1 MYLAD
6 HLGGGPAVRQLV
18 QDSATGGLGV
28 ENLALSP
35 GSGQSGKIGRTMGE
49 IFANFSIAAT
59 IDSDQGIYGFSN
71 LDLNPS
77 CGGSTFCRITPADTN
92 SDWSTPW
99 SSTGHTME
107 GWGIRSFKFTPGA
120 ASPAPL
126 TLRVTSDVS
135 NFDGVLVYKSTA
147 DGLWATQDLDFNS
160 NVATG
165 LIQGFGNLTDEVYAI
180 VWYASTVADCDYTS
194 CGPSYPQGTIDI
206 EAARI
211 TSPATMMLNGTTL
224 GDRDGDGSPDTVQV
238 NYSILSNAFFE
249 DLDVDALIRDS
260 NGTVVDAISTRVQ
273 AGGGVH
279 VPDSVYFT
287 ANKDDQYTVQ
297 FTMKNMLGAVL
308 DSETTAPQALTNMA
322 PVANASVSTNTSQ
335 TYEKIQ
341 FTGDGFDAWGLSLDN
356 NTLPYFDQPVAYAWD
371 FDDNMTSGLRSPLR
385 SFSEAGVYNTTL
397 RIMDV
402 GGTWSDVSINQIN
415 ITDDS
420 QPIPIITVNN
430 NVVADRIEI
439 FTNQRIIFSA
449 YQTADN
455 VPLENLDFEW
465 DWGDGSPVT
474 SGTGLYTAN
483 HEWGDVVGPN
493 QTYILT
499 LTVSDGINTGQKT
512 IEIVVNNRLPY
523 QIFSDVLTTY
533 TYTPLLMPDVFTDD
547 DGENLSLSWV
557 FQEGVNL
564 DGGEV
569 ERDDDF
575 SSTTSSTLYPAPA
588 WNTPGTKNVSVTV
601 TDEDGGISVAELQV
615 IVINQL
621 PVANYIVKES
631 GATGAPQV
639 DFLVDEAGVNVPY
652 TFDGRTSFDIDGTTG
667 TYNDLTFN
675 WSFPDGTFSDKTL
688 PAFSFTEPGEQ
699 LVQLIVTD
707 ENGDQSS
714 PKVIVVVVANPL
726 PIIELQILDAWIGAE
741 CDLDDTQTE
750 SCKLLMDSDVFP
762 ENGLPD
768 RWSRT
773 FDENGVNVAV
783 PGAML
788 YFDSSGTRDGDQKF
802 EGKYVPLEQESP
814 DWNGLVEY
822 TWDFGDAT
830 PIVHDPMPWHSYER
844 PGLYTVKL
852 TVRDAFGTGDVTR
865 AEFNIHID
873 SPPEISGIDL
883 PDEIY
888 EDFTIA
894 AIVNVSDAESLADL
908 VFYRDIDVLDGS
920 NSDRSRTISNDLVI
934 KWEKDAL
941 TDRDGDGILDNDWF
955 TSNETLATLVT
966 LVWEDPGEAILL
978 VKVCDGM
985 GLCDEFETDVTILPE
1000 QDADPSL
1007 SDFSWDEWKSWMSDA
1022 GSDALGFIAL
1032 IIAALILG
1040 WLVMRQPN
1048 EIEEEA
1054 KQNAETY
1061 EVEHADDGGLLGI
1074 DHHLPPP
1081 APKILSKQERR
1092 SDDSGYIRPL
1102 RRRE

>member
-1 MYLAD
+1 
-6 HLGGGPAVRQLV
+6 
-18 QDSATGGLGV
+18 T
-28 ENLALSP
+28 
-35 GSGQSGKIGRTMGE
+35 
-49 IFANFSIAAT
+49 IFD
-59 IDSDQGIYGFSN
+59 ID
-71 LDLNPS
+71 
-77 CGGSTFCRITPADTN
+77 A
-92 SDWSTPW
+92 
-99 SSTGHTME
+99 
-107 GWGIRSFKFTPGA
+107 
-120 ASPAPL
+120 
-126 TLRVTSDVS
+126 
-135 NFDGVLVYKSTA
+135 
-147 DGLWATQDLDFNS
+147 
-160 NVATG
+160 
-165 LIQGFGNLTDEVYAI
+165 
-180 VWYASTVADCDYTS
+180 
-194 CGPSYPQGTIDI
+194 
-206 EAARI
+206 
-211 TSPATMMLNGTTL
+211 
-224 GDRDGDGSPDTVQV
+224 
-238 NYSILSNAFFE
+238 
-249 DLDVDALIRDS
+249 
-260 NGTVVDAISTRVQ
+260 
-273 AGGGVH
+273 
-279 VPDSVYFT
+279 
-287 ANKDDQYTVQ
+287 
-297 FTMKNMLGAVL
+297 
-308 DSETTAPQALTNMA
+308 
-322 PVANASVSTNTSQ
+322 
-335 TYEKIQ
+335 
-341 FTGDGFDAWGLSLDN
+341 
-356 NTLPYFDQPVAYAWD
+356 
-371 FDDNMTSGLRSPLR
+371 
-385 SFSEAGVYNTTL
+385 
-397 RIMDV
+397 
-402 GGTWSDVSINQIN
+402 
-415 ITDDS
+415 
-420 QPIPIITVNN
+420 
-430 NVVADRIEI
+430 
-439 FTNQRIIFSA
+439 
-449 YQTADN
+449 
-455 VPLENLDFEW
+455 
-465 DWGDGSPVT
+465 T
-474 SGTGLYTAN
+474 SGT
-483 HEWGDVVGPN
+483 
-493 QTYILT
+493 
-499 LTVSDGINTGQKT
+499 
-512 IEIVVNNRLPY
+512 
-523 QIFSDVLTTY
+523 F
-533 TYTPLLMPDVFTDD
+533 
-547 DGENLSLSWV
+547 
-557 FQEGVNL
+557 
-564 DGGEV
+564 
-569 ERDDDF
+569 
-575 SSTTSSTLYPAPA
+575 
-588 WNTPGTKNVSVTV
+588 
-601 TDEDGGISVAELQV
+601 
-615 IVINQL
+615 
-621 PVANYIVKES
+621 
-631 GATGAPQV
+631 
-639 DFLVDEAGVNVPY
+639 
-652 TFDGRTSFDIDGTTG
+652 
-667 TYNDLTFN
+667 NDLTYN

-768 RWSRT
+768 QWSRT

-941 TDRDGDGILDNDWF
+941 TDQDGDGILDNDWS

-966 LVWEDPGEAILL
+966 LVWEDPGEANLL

-1032 IIAALILG
+1032 ILAALILG

-1048 EIEEEA
+1048 ETEEEA

-1061 EVEHADDGGLLGI
+1061 EVEHADDGGLLGM

>member
-1 MYLAD
+1 M
-6 HLGGGPAVRQLV
+6 
-18 QDSATGGLGV
+18 
-28 ENLALSP
+28 
-35 GSGQSGKIGRTMGE
+35 
-49 IFANFSIAAT
+49 
-59 IDSDQGIYGFSN
+59 
-71 LDLNPS
+71 
-77 CGGSTFCRITPADTN
+77 
-92 SDWSTPW
+92 
-99 SSTGHTME
+99 
-107 GWGIRSFKFTPGA
+107 
-120 ASPAPL
+120 
-126 TLRVTSDVS
+126 RVTSDVS

-147 DGLWATQDLDFNS
+147 DGLWSTQDLDFTN

-180 VWYASTVADCDYTS
+180 VWYASTIADCDYTS

-224 GDRDGDGSPDTVQV
+224 GDRDGDGSADTVQV

-249 DLDVDALIRDS
+249 DLDVDAIVRDS
-260 NGTVVDAISTRVQ
+260 NGTVVDTISTRVQ

-279 VPDSVYFT
+279 VPNSVYFT
-287 ANKDDQYTVQ
+287 ANKDDQYTVR
-297 FTMKNMLGAVL
+297 FTMKNMLGAIL
-308 DSETTAPQALTNMA
+308 DTETTSPQALTNMA
-322 PVANASVSTNTSQ
+322 PVANASVSTNLSQ

-356 NTLPYFDQPVAYAWD
+356 NTLPYFDQPVAYAWN
-371 FDDNMTSGLRSPLR
+371 FGDNMTSGLRSPLR
-385 SFSEAGVYNTTL
+385 SFAQAGLYNTTL
-397 RIMDV
+397 RVMDV
-402 GGTWSDVSINQIN
+402 GGTWSDVSVNQIN

-420 QPIPIITVNN
+420 EPIPIITVNN
-430 NVVADRIEI
+430 NIVVDRLEI
-439 FTNQRIIFSA
+439 LTNQRIIFSA

-455 VPLENLDFEW
+455 VPLEFLDFEW
-465 DWGDGSPVT
+465 DWGDGAPVS

-499 LTVSDGINTGQKT
+499 LTVSDGVNTGQKT
-512 IEIVVNNRLPY
+512 IEIIVNNRLPY
-523 QIFSDVLTTY
+523 QIFSDELTTY

-547 DGENLSLSWV
+547 DGENLSLGWV
-557 FQEGVNL
+557 FEGGVNL
-564 DGGEV
+564 DGVEV
-569 ERDDDF
+569 DRDDDF
-575 SSTTSSTLYPAPA
+575 SSTASAALYPAPA
-588 WNTPGTKNVSVTV
+588 WDTPGLKNITVTV
-601 TDEDGGISVAELQV
+601 TDEDGGISIAELRV
-615 IVINQL
+615 NVINQL

-631 GATGAPQV
+631 GATGSPQI
-639 DFLVDEAGVNVPY
+639 DFLVTEAQVNVPY
-652 TFDGRTSFDIDGTTG
+652 TFDGRTSFDVDGTTG
-667 TYNDLTFN
+667 LYTDLTFN
-675 WSFPDGTFSDKTL
+675 WSFPDGTFSNKTL
-688 PAFSFTEPGEQ
+688 PAYSFLEPGEQ
-699 LVQLIVTD
+699 IIQLVVTD
-707 ENGDQSS
+707 ENGAQST

-726 PIIELQILDAWIGAE
+726 PIIQLQILDAWVDGA
-741 CDLDDTQTE
+741 
-750 SCKLLMDSDVFP
+750 LLMDTDVFP

-768 RWSRT
+768 QWSRT
-773 FDENGVNVAV
+773 FDENGVNVAI

-788 YFDSSGTRDGDQKF
+788 YFDSSGTRDGDQRF

-814 DWNGLVEY
+814 DWNGLLEY

-873 SPPEISGIDL
+873 APPEISGIDL
-883 PDEIY
+883 PDEVY
-888 EDFTIA
+888 EDFSTA
-894 AIVNVSDAESLADL
+894 VIVNVSDAESLADL
-908 VFYRDIDVLDGS
+908 VFYRDLNVLDGS
-920 NSDRSRTISNDLVI
+920 NSDRDEAISNDLVVE
-934 KWEKDAL
+934 WEQDILRDA
-941 TDRDGDGILDNDWF
+941 DGDEIVDNDWF
-955 TSNETLATLVT
+955 VSTNTLVT
-966 LVWEDPGEAILL
+966 LATVVWDDPTDATLK
-978 VKVCDGM
+978 VRVCDGM
-985 GLCDEFETDVTILPE
+985 GLCDEAQTDVTVLPE

-1032 IIAALILG
+1032 ILAALILG

-1061 EVEHADDGGLLGI
+1061 DVEHADDGGLLGM
-1074 DHHLPPP
+1074 DHHSPPP

-1092 SDDSGYIRPL
+1092 NDESGYIRPL